1 MRCRTGV
8 RMAFLA
14 MLAAS
19 HPAWADRA
27 GAEKLAHQAEASDD
41 PAGFVACGQA
51 FLEVYN
57 QDPEAVQNDEVLFDA
72 ARCFE
77 RGAAI
82 SAALQADAMVI
93 KSFPS
98 SKLASKAT
106 SRSGRMY
113 ERIAMY
119 DRAADRFE
127 AYAKR
132 YGGERDAG
140 DTLADAIRLRAA
152 LGDRAKQIED
162 TKEWIRM
169 FGLKRKADA
178 AAAELSLVAV
188 LDAEGALAQ
197 LHEFLKTYAA
207 VDPALTIAAHIQ
219 LADRLRAKS
228 CPVHAIDQLCVKAVV
243 DRAPHCGASP
253 PTVAAVPR
261 TAENREA
268 LAEYRAVIAL
278 ADKANDPAARHA
290 RAMARLALAD
300 DELEALIATPFPH
313 DLDIARLDSRRR
325 LSQWLDGEIKRG
337 GKVVDAYS
345 AVLVQKD
352 ATSSVA
358 AAARISQ
365 VSLALWRAVT
375 LGELPKAM
383 RKGDLHDAY
392 CDELKVVADP
402 LKARAIEAAWACLAK
417 SVELQAGQ
425 EWADMCWR
433 DGAAIDPEPF
443 APVREHHGAPGGFA
457 APIALEPPIA
467 ASPVISPPPP

>member
-132 YGGERDAG
+132 YGGERC
-140 DTLADAIRLRAA
+140 R
-152 LGDRAKQIED
+152 
-162 TKEWIRM
+162 
-169 FGLKRKADA
+169 
-178 AAAELSLVAV
+178 
-188 LDAEGALAQ
+188 
-197 LHEFLKTYAA
+197 
-207 VDPALTIAAHIQ
+207 
-219 LADRLRAKS
+219 
-228 CPVHAIDQLCVKAVV
+228 
-243 DRAPHCGASP
+243 
-253 PTVAAVPR
+253 
-261 TAENREA
+261 
-268 LAEYRAVIAL
+268 
-278 ADKANDPAARHA
+278 
-290 RAMARLALAD
+290 
-300 DELEALIATPFPH
+300 
-313 DLDIARLDSRRR
+313 
-325 LSQWLDGEIKRG
+325 
-337 GKVVDAYS
+337 
-345 AVLVQKD
+345 
-352 ATSSVA
+352 
-358 AAARISQ
+358 
-365 VSLALWRAVT
+365 
-375 LGELPKAM
+375 
-383 RKGDLHDAY
+383 
-392 CDELKVVADP
+392 
-402 LKARAIEAAWACLAK
+402 
-417 SVELQAGQ
+417 
-425 EWADMCWR
+425 
-433 DGAAIDPEPF
+433 
-443 APVREHHGAPGGFA
+443 
-457 APIALEPPIA
+457 
-467 ASPVISPPPP
+467 